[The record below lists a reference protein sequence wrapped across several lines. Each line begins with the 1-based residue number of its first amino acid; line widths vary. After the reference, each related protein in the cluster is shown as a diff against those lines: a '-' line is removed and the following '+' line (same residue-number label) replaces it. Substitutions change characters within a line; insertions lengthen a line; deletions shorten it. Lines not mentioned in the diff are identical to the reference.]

1 MVKYIKD
8 FIVLSETDYK
18 NMNIDNPIF
27 VCSSR
32 YDAEN
37 KIKNY
42 KKNYSNI
49 KLDLHEEPLIRETSI
64 SVSFD

>member
-8 FIVLSETDYK
+8 FIVLSETDYR

-27 VCSSR
+27 VCSSK
-32 YDAEN
+32 YDANE
-37 KIKNY
+37 KIKTF

-49 KLDLHEEPLIRETSI
+49 KLDLHEEPLVRETSI
-64 SVSFD
+64 SVNFD